1 MLMLGTGIGLNFLC
15 DVQQGIQLETPM
27 CDELFPRA
35 ALLLG
40 DTSYQ
45 RALEFVSSR
54 RRMDRYRSMM
64 DYLFAESVWGYQ
76 SKCFAYYRGDAPS
89 LRDLPGVTPAQLE
102 RWDRYLVEVLN
113 TAQSHC
119 ERHQA
124 IAWRQLYHTHSPLL
138 KAA

>member
-1 MLMLGTGIGLNFLC
+1 MLMLGIGIGLGFLC
-15 DVQQGIQLETPM
+15 DVQQGIQLEAPM
-27 CDELFPRA
+27 CGELFPRA

-45 RALEFVSSR
+45 RALEFVNSR

-76 SKCFAYYRGDAPS
+76 RRCFAYYRGEAPP
-89 LRDLPGVTPAQLE
+89 LRDLLGVTPAQLE

-113 TAQSHC
+113 TARDRC
-119 ERHQA
+119 ERCQA
-124 IAWRQLYHTHSPLL
+124 IAWRELYHTHSPLL